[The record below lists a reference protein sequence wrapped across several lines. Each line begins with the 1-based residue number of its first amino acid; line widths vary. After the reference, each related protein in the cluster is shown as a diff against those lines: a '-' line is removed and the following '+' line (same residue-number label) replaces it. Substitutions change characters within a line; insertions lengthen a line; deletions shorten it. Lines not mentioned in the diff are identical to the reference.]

1 MATRIDRGT
10 EPRIPLSRE
19 RVLGAAVDLADEEGI
34 DALTMRRLGQELG
47 VEAMSLY
54 NHVDNKDDILDAI
67 QDLVV
72 SEYELPTGGA
82 DWKIELRRAAVS
94 AHDVLLRH
102 PWAAGLQ
109 LSSPDGVGPARLRY
123 MDTILGTLRNGGFS
137 VVMTH
142 HAFHVLD
149 TYVVGWTVQEIA
161 FPIDAEDLPR
171 LAADF
176 VRNIPSEEFPYLV
189 EHINHHIDA
198 DPYAEGDFVFGLD
211 LILDGLEQLHS
222 ST

>member
-1 MATRIDRGT
+1 MATQSDRST
-10 EPRIPLSRE
+10 EPRVPLSRE
-19 RVLGAAVDLADEEGI
+19 RVLGAAVDLADSEGI
-34 DALTMRRLGQELG
+34 EALTMRRLGQALG

-67 QDLVV
+67 QDVVV
-72 SEYELPTGGA
+72 SEYQLPTGDGE
-82 DWKIELRRAAVS
+82 WKRSLRDASVS
-94 AHDVLLRH
+94 AHEVLLRH

-123 MDTILGTLRNGGFS
+123 MDSILGTLRKGGFS

-161 FPIDAEDLPR
+161 FPIEAEDLPQ

-176 VRNIPSEEFPYLV
+176 VKNIPVDEYPYLV
-189 EHINHHIDA
+189 EHIKHHIDGTT
-198 DPYAEGDFVFGLD
+198 DDEGEFEYGLD
-211 LILDGLEQLHS
+211 LILDGLEQLHA
-222 ST
+222 TA